1 MGYATL
7 KITDKNTKAAI
18 ITKDVEGIRI
28 ANLLV
33 DAGKKSENMVVIGE
47 EKSSANNKDNPIV
60 LSDLFL
66 RIGGVQNVHTE
77 TTIALLIN
85 SNYVIGDNFWLWR
98 ADQII
103 YGNPAETGIYVN
115 GDHVLCY
122 ALMVEHFRKYQTYWK
137 GEHGKIIMYQS
148 ETPYRV
154 DSQDEWMSSETNKG
168 YASYKVDDNVKN
180 HDGIGIGVY
189 WVNYTDV
196 LLSNAIEVPVTENVK
211 MYHLVTTNFTSSNPG
226 YIENVIN
233 GIGGSGQG
241 GSARYVESYPNN

>member
-1 MGYATL
+1 
-7 KITDKNTKAAI
+7 
-18 ITKDVEGIRI
+18 
-28 ANLLV
+28 
-33 DAGKKSENMVVIGE
+33 
-47 EKSSANNKDNPIV
+47 
-60 LSDLFL
+60 
-66 RIGGVQNVHTE
+66 
-77 TTIALLIN
+77 
-85 SNYVIGDNFWLWR
+85 
-98 ADQII
+98 
-103 YGNPAETGIYVN
+103 
-115 GDHVLCY
+115 
-122 ALMVEHFRKYQTYWK
+122 
-137 GEHGKIIMYQS
+137 MYQS
-148 ETPYRV
+148 ETPYHV

-180 HDGIGIGVY
+180 HDGIGISVY